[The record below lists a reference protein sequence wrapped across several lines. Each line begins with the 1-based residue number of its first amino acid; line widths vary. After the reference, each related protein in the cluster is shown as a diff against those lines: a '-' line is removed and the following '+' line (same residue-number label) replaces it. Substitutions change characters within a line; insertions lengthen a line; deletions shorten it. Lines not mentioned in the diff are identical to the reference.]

1 VSEKARQAEWHS
13 LCAEYQSDML
23 AAPEVVWLIPTDVA
37 ALLWLEARRNARLI
51 VSEGCEENIA
61 RLRSG
66 DRGQGT

>member
-51 VSEGCEENIA
+51 VSEGA
-61 RLRSG
+61 A
-66 DRGQGT
+66 